1 MSQTNAQ
8 RKANAR
14 YKAKN
19 MEQIKIWATKGTKS
33 KIQQL
38 SISSG
43 ESMAGYILTAIKERA
58 EREGM
63 AWDNIG
69 AEGKTADNQD
79 NIDEQDNTSEKD
91 NNQATSGTLYPI
103 GYKVEG

>member
-1 MSQTNAQ
+1 MARSNALKQ
-8 RKANAR
+8 AQKRYRAKAQ
-14 YKAKN
+14 
-19 MEQIKIWATKGTKS
+19 EQLNLTLPKGTKS

-69 AEGKTADNQD
+69 AECKTADNQD
-79 NIDEQDNTSEKD
+79 NTDEQDSTRQPGENTDS
-91 NNQATSGTLYPI
+91 
-103 GYKVEG
+103 V

>member
-1 MSQTNAQ
+1 MSQTDAQ

-79 NIDEQDNTSEKD
+79 SQDSTGENTDS
-91 NNQATSGTLYPI
+91 
-103 GYKVEG
+103 V